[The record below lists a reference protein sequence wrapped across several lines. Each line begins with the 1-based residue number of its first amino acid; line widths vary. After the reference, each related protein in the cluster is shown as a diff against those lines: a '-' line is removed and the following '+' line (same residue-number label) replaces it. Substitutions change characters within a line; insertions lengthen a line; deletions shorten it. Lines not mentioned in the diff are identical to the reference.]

1 MNAQKLINM
10 IVNAMAIIAAVLM
23 ALIMIA
29 IAYATISRYFF
40 GNPMAWVVEVS
51 SYSLLYITFL
61 AAPWLLRQD
70 AHVKVDLVLNKLKP
84 KSQSA
89 LNLFNNAIGVAIAVI
104 LLVFG
109 FKMTLNNYREGIVVM
124 NILRTPQYMLLVIIP
139 VGTFFLAIE
148 FLKKMLYE
156 IRTIRD
162 K

>member
-1 MNAQKLINM
+1 M